1 MADALLCTLV
11 FVFTAGLGVPGS
23 RQFLSFLF
31 CKLCLAVLGLSC
43 VIGSS
48 WHRRHLPSL
57 GSRVLKKKNET
68 DEGREGGQLVQVRP
82 VLTMADG
89 NFAQIHGW
97 NYSRLFLECEQSW
110 IMTITQS
117 HQMGSNHFPI
127 PI

>member
-48 WHRRHLPSL
+48 ESWLW
-57 GSRVLKKKNET
+57 T
-68 DEGREGGQLVQVRP
+68 
-82 VLTMADG
+82 TMTSPWCFVFFFFCYTTVSG
-89 NFAQIHGW
+89 
-97 NYSRLFLECEQSW
+97 LFLCLLSW
-110 IMTITQS
+110 AILTLLGKVKDKLAVPATVQARAVRCRRRLCPLQPREMS
-117 HQMGSNHFPI
+117 FG
-127 PI
+127 